1 MTQIVV
7 LPVLLPL
14 LGAGLCLVFGRS
26 AAAQRL
32 ISVIV
37 LGTVVVTAATLL
49 VRADRY
55 GPQAVSIGGWGP
67 DIGISLVADR
77 LSALMLLV

>member
-26 AAAQRL
+26 ARAQRL
-32 ISVIV
+32 ISVVV
-37 LGTVVVTAATLL
+37 LTTVVITATTLL

-55 GPQAVSIGGWGP
+55 GQIGRA
-67 DIGISLVADR
+67 SCRERVYVLV
-77 LSALMLLV
+77 